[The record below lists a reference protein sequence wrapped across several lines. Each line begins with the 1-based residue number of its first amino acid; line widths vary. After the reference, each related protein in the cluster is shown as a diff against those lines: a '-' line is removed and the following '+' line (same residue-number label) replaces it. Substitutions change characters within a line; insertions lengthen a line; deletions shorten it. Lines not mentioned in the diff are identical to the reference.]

1 MLARLGARPDITS
14 LESAL
19 FSSGLQQ
26 KDVVELYGDEGTGK
40 TQMLI
45 HFITRCL
52 LPAKWKD
59 VEIGGFNAGV
69 ALVDTGYHFSM
80 IRLISV
86 MDHTVRKHVL
96 RTKMNLKK
104 QILVYSD
111 SSPFTEPSDEDI
123 ESLIKQSLGKL
134 HVVKCN
140 SSAQF
145 VLSLYSLDSLFGNQP
160 DICLL
165 VIDSISAFYWIDRS
179 NGAENYSAQESNQR
193 RVCHAITKLK
203 EDYNIVTIVTKPA
216 IFQKKLKEKMSDR
229 CEGDY
234 SPFLNT
240 SNSNNPPDASS
251 GHCEYMCKAW
261 QKVVTHRFVFSK
273 QDIVTE
279 SKTGGK
285 KETQLFT
292 VKGGS
297 VNASGDHKNRKF
309 YITEYGILFL
319 E

>member
-1 MLARLGARPDITS
+1 MLARLGARPDITN
-14 LESAL
+14 LENAL
-19 FSSGLQQ
+19 FSGDLQQ
-26 KDVVELYGDEGTGK
+26 KDVIELCGDEGTGK

-59 VEIGGFNAGV
+59 IEIGGFNAGV
-69 ALVDTGYHFSM
+69 AFVDTDYHFSM

-96 RTKMNLKK
+96 RNKRKLKE
-104 QILVYSD
+104 QSVGNSD
-111 SSPFTEPSDEDI
+111 SSLFIEPSDEDI
-123 ESLIKQSLGKL
+123 ESLVKQSLGKL

-140 SSAQF
+140 SSTQF

-179 NGAENYSAQESNQR
+179 NGAENYSAQGGNQR
-193 RVCHAITKLK
+193 RVSHAITKLK
-203 EDYNIVTIVTKPA
+203 EDYNIITIVTKPT
-216 IFQKKLKEKMSDR
+216 IFQKKLKEKIPDR
-229 CEGDY
+229 TEGDY
-234 SPFLNT
+234 SPFVST
-240 SNSNNPPDASS
+240 SNSISTADTSS
-251 GHCEYMCKAW
+251 GHCEYMCRAW
-261 QKVVTHRFVFSK
+261 QKIVTHRFLFSK
-273 QDIVTE
+273 QNIVTE
-279 SKTGGK
+279 SKTGIT

-292 VKGGS
+292 VKGGP
-297 VNASGDHKNRKF
+297 VNASSNPKNRNF